1 MKADSIFTADI
12 VRDRV
17 APLAERIADFMPR
30 RSRGEAPD
38 AAEVPQGSAI
48 VPEQTVAGQALI
60 IVVGIMSFL
69 ACITV
74 GAVVLVAD
82 AARDWQADIAREL
95 TIQVRPIEN
104 VDVSKEAQKAATI
117 ASGMG
122 GVRAARVLSE
132 EEDAKLLEPWLGTG
146 VDIGEL
152 PLPRL
157 VVVEIG
163 DPDAVDVKAL
173 SERLTKEV
181 RGASLDDHRAWTDR
195 LNTMAGV
202 TVAIGVVVLG
212 MVFLATALCV
222 VFATRGAMAGNRDTV
237 SVLHL
242 VGAEDRFIV
251 GEFQRHFLLLGL
263 KGGLAGA
270 GAAAILFLLMSL
282 IGSQTFSAAEAEQV
296 SMLFGNFA
304 IGPTGYFG
312 ALGVAF
318 LIAIMTAVT
327 SRITVFRYLERVE

>member
-1 MKADSIFTADI
+1 M
-12 VRDRV
+12 RERV

-30 RSRGEAPD
+30 RGRAAVTDPADAPQ
-38 AAEVPQGSAI
+38 ASAI

-74 GAVVLVAD
+74 GAVVLVSD
-82 AARDWQADIAREL
+82 AARDWRADIGREL
-95 TIQVRPIEN
+95 TIQVRPIDN
-104 VDVSKEAQKAATI
+104 VDVGKEAEKAAKI
-117 ASGMG
+117 ASDAA
-122 GVRAARVLSE
+122 GVRSARVLSE

-146 VDIGEL
+146 VDVSEL

-163 DPDAVDVKAL
+163 DPEAVDVAAL
-173 SERLTKEV
+173 AEKLKGDV

-222 VFATRGAMAGNRDTV
+222 VFATRGAMTGNRDTV

-282 IGSQTFSAAEAEQV
+282 IGSRTFSAAEAEQV

>member
-1 MKADSIFTADI
+1 M
-12 VRDRV
+12 RERV

-30 RSRGEAPD
+30 RSKGEPLDPADAPQ
-38 AAEVPQGSAI
+38 ASAI

-74 GAVVLVAD
+74 GAVVLVSD

-104 VDVSKEAQKAATI
+104 VDVTKEAQKAATI
-117 ASGMG
+117 ASGAA
-122 GVRAARVLSE
+122 GVRSARVLSD

-146 VDIGEL
+146 VDVGEL

-163 DPDAVDVKAL
+163 DPEAVDVAAL
-173 SERLTKEV
+173 SEQLKNEV

-195 LNTMAGV
+195 LNTMAGA
-202 TVAIGVVVLG
+202 TVAIGLIILG

-263 KGGLAGA
+263 RGGLIGA
-270 GAAAILFLLMSL
+270 GAAGILFLLMSI

-296 SMLFGNFA
+296 SMLFGSFA

>member
-1 MKADSIFTADI
+1 M
-12 VRDRV
+12 RDRV

-30 RSRGEAPD
+30 RGRGEAAD
-38 AAEVPQGSAI
+38 AADAPQASAI

-74 GAVVLVAD
+74 GAVVLIAD
-82 AARDWQADIAREL
+82 AARDWQADVAREL

-104 VDVSKEAQKAATI
+104 VDVNKEAQKAATI
-117 ASGMG
+117 ASGAA
-122 GVRAARVLSE
+122 GVRSARVLSE
-132 EEDAKLLEPWLGTG
+132 EEDAQLLEPWLGTG
-146 VDIGEL
+146 VDFGEL

-157 VVVEIG
+157 VVVEID
-163 DPDAVDVKAL
+163 DPDAVDL
-173 SERLTKEV
+173 SLLAEQLKNEV

-202 TVAIGVVVLG
+202 TVAIGVVVLV

-263 KGGLAGA
+263 RGGLIGA

>member
-1 MKADSIFTADI
+1 MADVLRTTVVPI
-12 VRDRV
+12 
-17 APLAERIADFMPR
+17 AERIADFVPR
-30 RSRGEAPD
+30 RAKEIGVVASDAP
-38 AAEVPQGSAI
+38 PGSAI

-60 IVVGIMSFL
+60 IVVAIMSFL

-74 GAVVLVAD
+74 GAVTLVGD
-82 AARDWQADIAREL
+82 AARDWQGDIAREL
-95 TIQVRPIEN
+95 TIQVRPIDK
-104 VDVSKEAQKAATI
+104 VDARAEAQKAAEI
-117 ASGMG
+117 ASATA
-122 GVRAARVLSE
+122 GVKSARVLSDK
-132 EEDAKLLEPWLGTG
+132 EDAALLEPWLGAG
-146 VDIGEL
+146 LNVDDL

-157 VVVEIG
+157 VVVELD
-163 DPDAVDVKAL
+163 DPGKVDLDALGEKLKDVQ
-173 SERLTKEV
+173 
-181 RGASLDDHRAWTDR
+181 GASLDDHRNWTGR
-195 LNTMAGV
+195 LKTMAGV
-202 TVAIGVVVLG
+202 TVVIGVVVLG

-237 SVLHL
+237 SVLHF

-263 KGGLAGA
+263 KGGLT
-270 GAAAILFLLMSL
+270 GAAAACVLFLLMSL

-318 LIAIMTAVT
+318 LIAVMTAAT
-327 SRITVFRYLERVE
+327 SRITVFRYLEAVE

>member
-1 MKADSIFTADI
+1 MGESVADAL
-12 VRDRV
+12 RDRV
-17 APLAERIADFMPR
+17 APLAERLADFVPR
-30 RSRGEAPD
+30 RARGEA
-38 AAEVPQGSAI
+38 AADGTSTASGSAI

-69 ACITV
+69 ACITI
-74 GAVVLVAD
+74 GAVTLVAD

-95 TIQVRPIEN
+95 TIQVRPIDN
-104 VDVSKEAQKAATI
+104 ADVRAEAQKAATI
-117 ASGMG
+117 ASGAP
-122 GVRAARVLSE
+122 GVRSARVLSDE
-132 EEDAKLLEPWLGTG
+132 ENAKLLEPWLGAG

-157 VVVEIG
+157 VVVEID
-163 DPDAVDVKAL
+163 DPKGVDMDALAK
-173 SERLTKEV
+173 RLKSEV
-181 RGASLDDHRAWTDR
+181 RGATLDDHRAWTDR

-202 TVAIGVVVLG
+202 TVAIGAVVLG

-263 KGGLAGA
+263 RGGLVGA
-270 GAAAILFLLMSL
+270 GAAAVLFLLMSL
-282 IGSQTFSAAEAEQV
+282 IGSQTFSTAEAEQV
-296 SMLFGNFA
+296 SMLFGSFA

-318 LIAIMTAVT
+318 LIAIVTAVT

>member
-1 MKADSIFTADI
+1 MADVLRT
-12 VRDRV
+12 RV
-17 APLAERIADFMPR
+17 VPIAERLAEYLPR
-30 RSRGEAPD
+30 RAREAGLIAQDGAQDGP
-38 AAEVPQGSAI
+38 PSNAI

-60 IVVGIMSFL
+60 IVVAIMSFL

-74 GAVVLVAD
+74 GAVTLVSD
-82 AARDWQADIAREL
+82 AARDWQGDIAKEL
-95 TIQVRPIEN
+95 TIQVRPIDK
-104 VDVSKEAQKAATI
+104 VDARAEAQKAAKI
-117 ASGMG
+117 ASATE
-122 GVRAARVLSE
+122 GVKSARVLSDK
-132 EEDAKLLEPWLGTG
+132 EDAQLLEPWLGAG
-146 VDIGEL
+146 LNVDDL

-157 VVVEIG
+157 VVVELS
-163 DPDAVDVKAL
+163 DPGKVDLDALAEKLKDVQ
-173 SERLTKEV
+173 
-181 RGASLDDHRAWTDR
+181 GASLDDHRSWTGR
-195 LNTMAGV
+195 LRTMAGA

-222 VFATRGAMAGNRDTV
+222 VFATRGAMAGNRNTV
-237 SVLHL
+237 SVLHF

-270 GAAAILFLLMSL
+270 GAACVLFLLMSL

-318 LIAIMTAVT
+318 LIAVMTAAT
-327 SRITVFRYLERVE
+327 SRITVFRYLEVVE

>member
-1 MKADSIFTADI
+1 M
-12 VRDRV
+12 RDRV

-30 RSRGEAPD
+30 RGRGGPLDPADAPQ
-38 AAEVPQGSAI
+38 ASAI

-74 GAVVLVAD
+74 GAVVLISD
-82 AARDWQADIAREL
+82 AARDWQADVAREL

-104 VDVSKEAQKAATI
+104 VDVNKEAQKAATI
-117 ASGMG
+117 ASGAA
-122 GVRAARVLSE
+122 GVRSARVLSE
-132 EEDAKLLEPWLGTG
+132 DEDAKLLEPWLGTG
-146 VDIGEL
+146 VDVGEL

-163 DPDAVDVKAL
+163 DAEAVDVNAL
-173 SERLTKEV
+173 GARLKNEV

-263 KGGLAGA
+263 RGGLIGA

-282 IGSQTFSAAEAEQV
+282 IGSQTFSVAEAEQV

-327 SRITVFRYLERVE
+327 SRVTVFRYLERVE

>member
-1 MKADSIFTADI
+1 MVDA

-30 RSRGEAPD
+30 RGRGEPLDTSEAPQ
-38 AAEVPQGSAI
+38 ASAI

-74 GAVVLVAD
+74 GAVVLVSD

-104 VDVSKEAQKAATI
+104 VDVNTEAQKAATI
-117 ASGMG
+117 ASGAA
-122 GVRAARVLSE
+122 GVRSARVLSE

-146 VDIGEL
+146 VDFGEL

-163 DPDAVDVKAL
+163 DPDAVDVNAL
-173 SERLTKEV
+173 SAQLKKDV

-195 LNTMAGV
+195 LNTMAGA
-202 TVAIGVVVLG
+202 TVAIGLVVLG

-263 KGGLAGA
+263 RGGLIGA
-270 GAAAILFLLMSL
+270 GAAGILFLLMSL